1 MKLSFI
7 FAIVIFFCLAITIGL
22 IRATWNIP
30 VPFNITILIA
40 YSNVYS
46 LIVLNL
52 NYNIISYASKE
63 GYTDFISLIASIIF
77 TIIFIIASIV
87 WEVKKGF
94 FFKSS

>member
-1 MKLSFI
+1 MTLYFI
-7 FAIVIFFCLAITIGL
+7 AAIVIFFCLVITIGL
-22 IRATWNIP
+22 MRATWNIP

-40 YSNVYS
+40 YATVFS

-52 NYNIISYASKE
+52 IYNIISYASKE

-94 FFKSS
+94 FKSS